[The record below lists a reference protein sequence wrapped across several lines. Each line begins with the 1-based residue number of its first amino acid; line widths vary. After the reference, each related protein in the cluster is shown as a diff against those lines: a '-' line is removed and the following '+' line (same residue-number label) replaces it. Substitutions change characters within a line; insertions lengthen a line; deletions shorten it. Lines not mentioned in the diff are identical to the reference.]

1 MFGTNDES
9 PSGRAFSAT
18 DAFDFNQFNQQ
29 RKTAWH
35 QQAIRLAPGELGFCV
50 NGVELA
56 DGVYVDETWLSG
68 AASLEANVHPDSL
81 LIGLFTGDGLR
92 LQGSA
97 IRSPHVCVTPPGARW
112 DAASERGGHWQA
124 VHLSGPSLR
133 DLMGESTAAH
143 VAALAEIAQGGTI
156 TVAPTETA
164 RALHEV
170 LRELLRAGGTAD
182 RKSSGSP
189 AMIAKLKSL
198 SGAVVKEIL
207 TGEAERLARSAHRRA
222 HVARAAAGM
231 IWANVQSGTVNG
243 IELDDVARA
252 LGVSRRTVQLAFT
265 EYFGVSFRTLHH
277 AARLHRAHVMIR
289 AQGHEL
295 SVTQIATRCGFAHLG
310 RFSRYYQRMFGRLPR
325 ETRSIA
331 WSGRAADR
339 RTAGE

>member
-170 LRELLRAGGTAD
+170 LRELLRAGEL
-182 RKSSGSP
+182 P
-189 AMIAKLKSL
+189 IAS
-198 SGAVVKEIL
+198 
-207 TGEAERLARSAHRRA
+207 RRA
-222 HVARAAAGM
+222 A
-231 IWANVQSGTVNG
+231 
-243 IELDDVARA
+243 
-252 LGVSRRTVQLAFT
+252 
-265 EYFGVSFRTLHH
+265 
-277 AARLHRAHVMIR
+277 
-289 AQGHEL
+289 
-295 SVTQIATRCGFAHLG
+295 
-310 RFSRYYQRMFGRLPR
+310 PP
-325 ETRSIA
+325 
-331 WSGRAADR
+331 
-339 RTAGE
+339 